1 MKEILEVIARNLVD
15 DRNAVSVIETEEN
28 GVVTLTLKV
37 APDDMGKII
46 GKQGRIAK
54 SVRSVIKSVAL
65 HRNLRVNVEITSN

>member
-1 MKEILEVIARNLVD
+1 VKDILEVIARNLVD
-15 DRNAVSVIETEEN
+15 DRDAVSVIETEEN
-28 GVVTLTLKV
+28 GVINLTLKV

-65 HRNLRVNVEITSN
+65 HRNKRVNVEITSN